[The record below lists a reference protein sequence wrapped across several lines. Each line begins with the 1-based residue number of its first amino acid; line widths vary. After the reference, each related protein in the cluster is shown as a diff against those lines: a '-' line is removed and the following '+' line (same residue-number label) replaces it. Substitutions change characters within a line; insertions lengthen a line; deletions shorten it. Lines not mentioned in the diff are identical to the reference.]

1 MAQYSYREISFGIL
15 LLVFGIMMIFNL
27 FTIWVAAIPII
38 IEIILLI
45 KDLKQYEYFLI
56 NGGDWEFRFRRERI
70 SRTLRK

>member
-1 MAQYSYREISFGIL
+1 MAQYSYREISFGII

-45 KDLKQYEYFLI
+45 KDLKQYGYFLI